1 MDEKLIEN
9 NIENQKFYL
18 NTEEDDYKN
27 LILKLKEINEKIA
40 LLRKT
45 ILS

>member
-9 NIENQKFYL
+9 NIENQKFNL

-27 LILKLKEINEKIA
+27 LIFKLKEINEKIA

-45 ILS
+45 IVS

>member
-9 NIENQKFYL
+9 NIENQKFHL

-45 ILS
+45 IFS